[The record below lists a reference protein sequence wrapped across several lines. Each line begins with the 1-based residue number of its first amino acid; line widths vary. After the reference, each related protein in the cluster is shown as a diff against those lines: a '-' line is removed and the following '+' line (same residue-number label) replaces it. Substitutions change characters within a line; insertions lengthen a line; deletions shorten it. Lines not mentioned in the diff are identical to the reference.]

1 MIALDWMYAAC
12 CYIGLE
18 LLAFVLVDVLAKSPL
33 KEASTE
39 HERRTIWLYESC
51 GLLLLCIL
59 LYMLHHIPYI
69 LLTLTVITFVYTQVC
84 GRADLGSFV
93 ANLRAHW
100 ENHLQHEESMKQIER
115 QKQQQQQLQQQALGM
130 AGLNHSTAAELNNV
144 GAHNQDPSFAV
155 NFPFFNKQGSLHYPP
170 NATVV
175 PGQDRPSYSMNPGYR
190 EAVKQ
195 SRGVYPVAG
204 RNWNNAGNSFSSYTA
219 FGANSFPMNSHSRGQ
234 VESFPPRID
243 SNERK
248 SLLSN
253 LQRRS
258 LRHESPAGGLFARP
272 LPSSSSS
279 SSFKSKFMN
288 VIGFRP
294 SAPKPVGL
302 VNNGQN
308 MCFINSTLQCLARGP
323 FIVECLTADAAKE
336 LEGTVAESEL
346 LSSLAEVLDILTID
360 PSSSDYKVFNA
371 SRFRKAVSLLNPTL
385 VTQPGEP
392 MRQQDVAEFLM
403 WLLSTVHNIL
413 NKNRQALECDASGI
427 TNDERF
433 SSPRLA
439 NLKLIYG
446 DLNSKRIQDLKDQ
459 CRREIAV
466 ANGLENESYAEAI
479 QRLSDLEWL
488 THKQTNDT
496 VIDGLFTGQLV
507 EAYHSLEHGHMSV
520 ALQAFNILP
529 VPIAAPRFASGLVML
544 EDCFTNFCNIENL
557 PDVPSGLSQHLRQDN
572 GIFTGHANK
581 EPLVQLSGAA
591 RRRNVGQGSTLGN
604 TPVTRKPPHL
614 SHLGGAYM
622 PSPIHQS
629 VLPSQP
635 SSGSKSHPPPMSQ
648 TLLLSPS
655 SSSPLGQNA
664 AENSEFLDSNAFRT
678 STPIGCEAIIQKT
691 AFAPRLQ
698 RRCLLRQLPECLII
712 QLMRFQYDQAT
723 RTPTKVNTSI
733 SVRLRNFNLRDVI
746 YDTVTHR
753 NDLTAQHGGYVYE
766 LYALCLHLGGNSTSH
781 GHYVSYCLDGEKWY
795 RMDDQDVMEVNM
807 EYQLSTE
814 EIRQNAY
821 LLFYRKMNADAV

>member
-1 MIALDWMYAAC
+1 MAMLEWVFAAC
-12 CYIGLE
+12 HYVLLE
-18 LLAFVLVDVLAKSPL
+18 LLAFVLVDVVVKSPL
-33 KEASTE
+33 KEASSE
-39 HERRTIWLYESC
+39 KEKRTIWLYESL
-51 GLLLLCIL
+51 GLLLISFLW
-59 LYMLHHIPYI
+59 YFMHRMPYI
-69 LLTLTVITFVYTQVC
+69 LLSLTCITFLYTQVC
-84 GRADLGSFV
+84 GRANVASFI

-130 AGLNHSTAAELNNV
+130 AGLNHSTAAELNNI
-144 GAHNQDPSFAV
+144 GANQDPNFGVA
-155 NFPFFNKQGSLHYPP
+155 FPFFNKQGSLHYPP

-190 EAVKQ
+190 EVLKQ
-195 SRGVYPVAG
+195 GRGVYSVAG
-204 RNWNNAGNSFSSYTA
+204 RNWNNAIGVYNNY
-219 FGANSFPMNSHSRGQ
+219 GAVGENNLLLPYQDKGQ
-234 VESFPPRID
+234 FESPTLTRLET
-243 SNERK
+243 NEKK
-248 SLLSN
+248 SLWSN

-258 LRHESPAGGLFARP
+258 LRPDLSGSLFTSP
-272 LPSSSSS
+272 LPTSSSI
-279 SSFKSKFMN
+279 KSKFMN
-288 VIGFRP
+288 VIGFGP
-294 SAPKPVGL
+294 TTLKPVGL

-308 MCFINSTLQCLARGP
+308 MCFINSILQCLARGP
-323 FIVECLTADAAKE
+323 FLVECLTADAAKE
-336 LEGTVAESEL
+336 LECTVAESEL

-371 SRFRKAVSLLNPTL
+371 TRFRKAVSVLNPGL

-403 WLLSTVHNIL
+403 WLLSAVHGIL
-413 NKNRQALECDASGI
+413 NKNRLALECDTSGI
-427 TNDERF
+427 SSDERF

-446 DLNSKRIQDLKDQ
+446 DLNSNRIQDLKDQ

-507 EAYHSLEHGHMSV
+507 EAYHSLEHGHISV
-520 ALQAFNILP
+520 SLQAFNILP
-529 VPIAAPRFASGLVML
+529 VPIAAPRFSSGLVML

-557 PDVPSGLSQHLRQDN
+557 PDVPAGLSQQMQQHQEN
-572 GIFTGHANK
+572 GILAGQVSR
-581 EPLVQLSGAA
+581 EPLVQLSGVT
-591 RRRNVGQGSTLGN
+591 RRRNIGYGSGMGN
-604 TPVTRKPPHL
+604 TPVTRKPSHL
-614 SHLGGAYM
+614 SHLSTGAYM

-629 VLPSQP
+629 LLPTHPGQDLNSQP
-635 SSGSKSHPPPMSQ
+635 RLMSSPHAF
-648 TLLLSPS
+648 SPS
-655 SSSPLGQNA
+655 SLGQREIG
-664 AENSEFLDSNAFRT
+664 ENVDFLNSNNFRT
-678 STPIGCEAIIQKT
+678 STPISGEVSSQRT
-691 AFAPRLQ
+691 SFPTRLQ

-712 QLMRFQYDQAT
+712 QLMRFRYDQSAKIS
-723 RTPTKVNTSI
+723 TKMTTSVSI
-733 SVRLRNFNLRDVI
+733 RLRNFNLRDVI
-746 YDTVTHR
+746 YDTVTQR
-753 NDLTAQHGGYVYE
+753 TDLTAHLGGYVYE

-795 RMDDQDVMEVNM
+795 RMDDQDVVEVNM

-821 LLFYRKMNADAV
+821 LLFYRKMNVDSI

>member
-1 MIALDWMYAAC
+1 MAVLEWVFAAC
-12 CYIGLE
+12 YYVLLE
-18 LLAFVLVDVLAKSPL
+18 LLAFVLVDVAVKSPL

-39 HERRTIWLYESC
+39 NEKRTIWLYESL
-51 GLLLLCIL
+51 GLLFLSVLWYLL
-59 LYMLHHIPYI
+59 HRVPYI
-69 LLTLTVITFVYTQVC
+69 LLSLTCITFLYTQVC
-84 GRADLGSFV
+84 GRADVASCI

-115 QKQQQQQLQQQALGM
+115 QKKQQQQLQQQALGM
-130 AGLNHSTAAELNNV
+130 AGLNHSTAAELNNIGV
-144 GAHNQDPSFAV
+144 HNQDPGFGM

-175 PGQDRPSYSMNPGYR
+175 PGQERPSYSMNPGYR
-190 EAVKQ
+190 EVVKQ
-195 SRGVYPVAG
+195 GRGVYPVSG
-204 RNWNNAGNSFSSYTA
+204 RNWNNAFGVYNSYNNMGES
-219 FGANSFPMNSHSRGQ
+219 NPMLNFQNRVQ
-234 VESFPPRID
+234 YENALQKD
-243 SNERK
+243 TNERK
-248 SLLSN
+248 SLSN

-258 LRHESPAGGLFARP
+258 LRPELSRGLFTRP
-272 LPSSSSS
+272 LPSSSSI
-279 SSFKSKFMN
+279 KSKFMN
-288 VIGFRP
+288 VIGFGP
-294 SAPKPVGL
+294 TTLKPVGL

-308 MCFINSTLQCLARGP
+308 MCFINSILQCLARGP
-323 FIVECLTADAAKE
+323 FLVECLTADAAKE
-336 LEGTVAESEL
+336 LECTVAESEL

-371 SRFRKAVSLLNPTL
+371 TRFRKAVSVLNPSL
-385 VTQPGEP
+385 VTQPGDP

-403 WLLSTVHNIL
+403 WLLSTVHGIL
-413 NKNRQALECDASGI
+413 NKNRQALECDPS
-427 TNDERF
+427 TTTSDERF

-446 DLNSKRIQDLKDQ
+446 DLNSNRIQDLKDQ

-507 EAYHSLEHGHMSV
+507 EAYHSLEHGHISV
-520 ALQAFNILP
+520 TLQAFNILP
-529 VPIAAPRFASGLVML
+529 VPIAAPRFSSGLVML

-557 PDVPSGLSQHLRQDN
+557 PDVPAGVSQQVPHQDN
-572 GIFTGHANK
+572 GVLAGKINR
-581 EPLVQLSGAA
+581 EPVVQLSGAV
-591 RRRNVGQGSTLGN
+591 RRRNFGNSSGLGN
-604 TPVTRKPPHL
+604 TPVSRKPSHL
-614 SHLGGAYM
+614 SHLTGPYM

-629 VLPSQP
+629 VLPSQLGP
-635 SSGSKSHPPPMSQ
+635 DMNSQ
-648 TLLLSPS
+648 PRLM
-655 SSSPLGQNA
+655 SSPPTLGQR
-664 AENSEFLDSNAFRT
+664 ETSETLEFMDSNNFRT
-678 STPIGCEAIIQKT
+678 STPIGGDLNTQRP
-691 AFAPRLQ
+691 AFMSRLQ

-712 QLMRFQYDQAT
+712 QLMRFRYDQSA
-723 RTPTKVNTSI
+723 RTPTKMTTSV
-733 SVRLRNFNLRDVI
+733 SVRLRSFNLRDVI
-746 YDTVTHR
+746 YDTVTR
-753 NDLTAQHGGYVYE
+753 RSDLTAHPGGYIYE

-795 RMDDQDVMEVNM
+795 RMDDQDVVEVNM

-821 LLFYRKMNADAV
+821 LLFYRKMNVDSV

>member
-1 MIALDWMYAAC
+1 MTVLEWVFAAC
-12 CYIGLE
+12 YYVLLE
-18 LLAFVLVDVLAKSPL
+18 LLAFVLVDVVVKSPL
-33 KEASTE
+33 KEASSE
-39 HERRTIWLYESC
+39 KEKRTIWLYESL
-51 GLLLLCIL
+51 GLLLISIL
-59 LYMLHHIPYI
+59 WYLLHRVPYI
-69 LLTLTVITFVYTQVC
+69 LLGLTCITFLYTQVC
-84 GRADLGSFV
+84 GRTDFASFI

-130 AGLNHSTAAELNNV
+130 AGLNHSTAAELNNIA
-144 GAHNQDPSFAV
+144 AHNQDPGFGV
-155 NFPFFNKQGSLHYPP
+155 TFPFFNKQGSLHYPP

-190 EAVKQ
+190 EVLKQ
-195 SRGVYPVAG
+195 GRGMYPVAG
-204 RNWNNAGNSFSSYTA
+204 RNWNNAIGLYNYNAVGESS
-219 FGANSFPMNSHSRGQ
+219 PMLHFQNRGQ
-234 VESFPPRID
+234 HESPPQTQLD
-243 SNERK
+243 TNERK
-248 SLLSN
+248 SLWSN

-258 LRHESPAGGLFARP
+258 LRPDLSGGLFTRP
-272 LPSSSSS
+272 LPTSASI
-279 SSFKSKFMN
+279 KSKFMN
-288 VIGFRP
+288 VIGFGP
-294 SAPKPVGL
+294 TTLKPVGL
-302 VNNGQN
+302 INNGQN
-308 MCFINSTLQCLARGP
+308 MCFINSILQCLARGP
-323 FIVECLTADAAKE
+323 FLVECLTADAAKE
-336 LEGTVAESEL
+336 LECTVAESEL

-371 SRFRKAVSLLNPTL
+371 TRFRKAASVLNPNL

-392 MRQQDVAEFLM
+392 LRQQDVAEFLM
-403 WLLSTVHNIL
+403 WLLSTVHSIL
-413 NKNRQALECDASGI
+413 NKNRQALECDTSNI
-427 TNDERF
+427 TSEERF

-446 DLNSKRIQDLKDQ
+446 DLNSNRIQDLKDQ

-507 EAYHSLEHGHMSV
+507 EAYHSLEHGHISV
-520 ALQAFNILP
+520 SLQAFNILP
-529 VPIAAPRFASGLVML
+529 VPIAAPRFSSGLVML

-557 PDVPSGLSQHLRQDN
+557 PDVPAGLTQQLQHQDN
-572 GIFTGHANK
+572 GILAGQANR
-581 EPLVQLSGAA
+581 EPLVQLSCAA
-591 RRRNVGQGSTLGN
+591 RRRNVGHSGLRN
-604 TPVTRKPPHL
+604 TPVTRKPSHL
-614 SHLGGAYM
+614 SHLTGAYM

-629 VLPSQP
+629 VLPSQFGP
-635 SSGSKSHPPPMSQ
+635 DLHSQ
-648 TLLLSPS
+648 PRLM
-655 SSSPLGQNA
+655 SSPQAMGHR
-664 AENSEFLDSNAFRT
+664 ENGEHTEFLDSNNFRT
-678 STPIGCEAIIQKT
+678 STPIGSEVLPQRSSFPT
-691 AFAPRLQ
+691 RLQ

-712 QLMRFQYDQAT
+712 QLMRFRYDQSAKI
-723 RTPTKVNTSI
+723 PTKVSTSI
-733 SVRLRNFNLRDVI
+733 SVRLRSFNLHDVI

-753 NDLTAQHGGYVYE
+753 SDLTAHPGGYIYE

-795 RMDDQDVMEVNM
+795 RMDDQDVVEVNM

-821 LLFYRKMNADAV
+821 LLFYRKMNADSV